1 MNVPI
6 AKTHEEAV
14 ERIREMAS
22 AEIAYVP
29 VPCKGEFTYYASKAG
44 EVFRIR
50 DLRHGSTYGLA
61 DIHKDGCVSIM
72 LPCKGGRENRI
83 SVANMVYSAFVAR
96 EFAPMRK
103 FKFRNGNPRDCAVDN
118 IIALGDYSDYA
129 AISKRMTA
137 WCEFYIERRD
147 AFIKETEYK
156 FLVPHEV
163 AEDIVEEAFVA
174 LCNRDYP
181 ITDNAYL
188 YQVMRN
194 RILWAHHMYLKTR
207 WCELKEWNYALTIRD
222 EGMSEL
228 LPYATR
234 NLASEKMRQALQ
246 LWSLGYTLEEI
257 AAVAGTNPNA
267 VNSRINGA
275 KKALRKALRN
285 DIQIYHT
292 L

>member
-1 MNVPI
+1 MNIPI

-14 ERIREMAS
+14 EKIREMAS

-29 VPCKGEFTYYASKAG
+29 VPCKGEFAYYASKAG
-44 EVFRIR
+44 EVFRIH
-50 DLRHGSTYGLA
+50 DQRHGSIYGFSN
-61 DIHKDGCVSIM
+61 IHKDGCVSIM
-72 LPCKGGRENRI
+72 LPGKGGRVNRI
-83 SVANMVYSAFVAR
+83 SVANMVYSAFVAK

-103 FKFRNGNPRDCAVDN
+103 FKFRDGNPRNCAVDN
-118 IIALGDYSDYA
+118 IIALGDCNDYT

-137 WCEFYIERRD
+137 WCEFFIERRD
-147 AFIKETEYK
+147 ALIKETTYK

-174 LCNRDYP
+174 MCNRDYP
-181 ITDNAYL
+181 ITDDAYL

-207 WCELKEWNYALTIRD
+207 WCELKEWNNALIIRD
-222 EGMSEL
+222 EGLTEL
-228 LPYATR
+228 LPYAMQ
-234 NLASEKMRQALQ
+234 NLASERMRQSLQ

-257 AAVAGTNPNA
+257 ASVAGTNPNA

-275 KKALRKALRN
+275 KKVLRKVLKN
-285 DIQIYHT
+285 DIQIYHA